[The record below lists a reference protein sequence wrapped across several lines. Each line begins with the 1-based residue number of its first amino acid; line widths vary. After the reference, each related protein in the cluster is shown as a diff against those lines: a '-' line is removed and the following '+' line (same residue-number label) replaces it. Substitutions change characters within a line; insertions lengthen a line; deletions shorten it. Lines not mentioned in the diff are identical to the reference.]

1 MLFGVSRFHRN
12 TYRNSKKIPPISIGM
27 EYHTTHHPDYNIETT
42 GGKGVYLLYIVNTV
56 SREGGVFNIL
66 SSKIINILKLF
77 SM

>member
-1 MLFGVSRFHRN
+1 
-12 TYRNSKKIPPISIGM
+12 M

-66 SSKIINILKLF
+66 SSKIDLKLE
-77 SM
+77 SMKGWL

>member
-1 MLFGVSRFHRN
+1 MAFQGFIEIHTGIARKYHL
-12 TYRNSKKIPPISIGM
+12 SIGM
-27 EYHTTHHPDYNIETT
+27 EYHTTHHTDYNIETT